1 MGRVEQ
7 REHGDGDLAAFEVER
22 QELVDVGEAAIDRVE
37 RLDDESVDLRVGAA
51 HLARVMR
58 VGGHSLQSVDQQFL
72 QAGDI
77 LAERRLA
84 RLDAR
89 AVGPGEDCVATG
101 VGGDPGRRA
110 GRGDDAADDLE
121 DLVRIEIHVRDGGEE
136 RVFKQWRD
144 GGVAVGGGNGDDAR
158 GKPPGGED
166 QRVLQFGRFRRLAAL
181 ADDFAACAAGGL
193 FTLIAKHGFDSPSRA
208 PTAPVGG
215 RLKALW
221 EPLAA

>member
-1 MGRVEQ
+1 MVIRIGPGKVRELDLLPHPGPAEVADEVLVFLQFGIAVRRQHLAVRVDVDALAVGLFEQRLQIDEIVAGDEDGLARPVSHQHRGGRRLAERFGVGRVEQ
-7 REHGDGDLAAFEVER
+7 REHGDGDLAALEVER

-101 VGGDPGRRA
+101 VGGDPGRRT
-110 GRGDDAADDLE
+110 GRGDDAPDDL
-121 DLVRIEIHVRDGGEE
+121 
-136 RVFKQWRD
+136 
-144 GGVAVGGGNGDDAR
+144 R
-158 GKPPGGED
+158 GPCPD
-166 QRVLQFGRFRRLAAL
+166 RN
-181 ADDFAACAAGGL
+181 
-193 FTLIAKHGFDSPSRA
+193 SRS
-208 PTAPVGG
+208 
-215 RLKALW
+215 
-221 EPLAA
+221 